1 MAISFKTDI
10 VPLFT
15 SVDIEHMSRLE
26 VPLDDYAYM
35 SRPDNAAGVYDQVSN
50 GTMPP
55 SASGEQPWSEDKVQ
69 LFKQWMDGAPRRSR
83 PARRARPM
91 ADSE

>member
-1 MAISFKTDI
+1 MSISFKTEI

-35 SRPDNAAGVYDQVSN
+35 RQPDNAAGVYDQLSN

-69 LFKQWMDGAPRRSR
+69 LFKQWMDGGYP
-83 PARRARPM
+83 P
-91 ADSE
+91 

>member
-1 MAISFKTDI
+1 MATSFKTDI

-35 SRPDNAAGVYDQVSN
+35 SQPDNAAGVYDQVSN

-55 SASGEQPWSEDKVQ
+55 SASGEQPCTLMSQ
-69 LFKQWMDGAPRRSR
+69 YS
-83 PARRARPM
+83 PAAGSQTS
-91 ADSE
+91 ASCQ